1 MCSLLLRLDIDE
13 CECWAAGCV
22 LIGTRRSWKLVP
34 ISCPCPDSSQIVPF
48 CLFFQFSTE
57 AFCFCKPFTKVMR
70 CEPLRMRSLY
80 VRATSV
86 APGAER
92 DISCIVEIF
101 VPLLSYPC
109 VKESRR
115 SMPASSTETPE
126 GQAAFRPPPQSPSPV
141 MCSHRCSAFCT
152 CLSGFSFVA
161 FDFVTRAA

>member
-1 MCSLLLRLDIDE
+1 
-13 CECWAAGCV
+13 
-22 LIGTRRSWKLVP
+22 
-34 ISCPCPDSSQIVPF
+34 
-48 CLFFQFSTE
+48 
-57 AFCFCKPFTKVMR
+57 
-70 CEPLRMRSLY
+70 MRSLY

-126 GQAAFRPPPQSPSPV
+126 GQAAFSPPPQSPSPV
-141 MCSHRCSAFCT
+141 MCGHRCSAFCT